1 MAYLPVEYWMWLRDF
16 WFEGRQHGTVGERED
31 LLVALGIKIG
41 AYAKGG
47 RRWGLDA
54 LAPAMC
60 SLKPLTFSVSLPA
73 SDLLGRSI

>member
-1 MAYLPVEYWMWLRDF
+1 MTSGLK
-16 WFEGRQHGTVGERED
+16 GERED
-31 LLVALGIKIG
+31 VLVALGIKIG
-41 AYAKGG
+41 AYAKGRG